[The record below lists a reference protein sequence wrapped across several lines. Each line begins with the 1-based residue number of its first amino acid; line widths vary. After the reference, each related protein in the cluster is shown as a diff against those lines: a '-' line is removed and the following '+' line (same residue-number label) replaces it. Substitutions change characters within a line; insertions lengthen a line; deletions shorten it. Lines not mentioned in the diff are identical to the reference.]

1 MTRRS
6 AILDGSRK
14 HQRAFMFVVC
24 ALAAVGLQSAT
35 TSAAVEQAGKLN
47 ILLLTVD
54 DMNWDSIGVFGC
66 PVDDITPNIDRLASE
81 GVRFENAHVTVAI
94 CQPTR
99 AVWML
104 SLIHI

>member
-24 ALAAVGLQSAT
+24 ALAAVGLQIDT

-54 DMNWDSIGVFGC
+54 DMNWDSVGAFGC
-66 PVDDITPNIDRLASE
+66 RDPNITPHIDR
-81 GVRFENAHVTVAI
+81 
-94 CQPTR
+94 
-99 AVWML
+99 
-104 SLIHI
+104 